1 MKAVRMFLFRL
12 FVFTPRARI
21 QVLMSLQ
28 VQLRAGIGVRDAFA
42 LQQRISKD
50 HQVRRLADLSLSS
63 LSAGQPF
70 SARYAASGY
79 FPEADAR
86 LLAVAERHGALVEI
100 IDLLKREQAPEE
112 SFWQVA
118 VAGNLQW
125 LMGFAAMLAITMYGV
140 EYERLMTLG
149 STEPLAFFVMGR
161 WLNANLWWL
170 AALAL
175 LALVGYLRA
184 RRTVTGEPRLL
195 LRELGIFT
203 LHDQQQTVRIG
214 ELLTVLLHAGIAQ
227 REALEETAATLPPG
241 YAETALRSALT
252 AMAAGDSLVEGLS
265 RQLLGEAD
273 TELLLLQSGRETPR
287 ELARAME
294 TFVEVKREALR
305 RGLKAASGL
314 VATTSA
320 LGAFVLLIPMVNAL
334 MGAGLATD
342 F

>member
-1 MKAVRMFLFRL
+1 MKGARMFLFRL
-12 FVFTPRARI
+12 FIFTARARL
-21 QVLMSLQ
+21 QVLTSLQ

-100 IDLLKREQAPEE
+100 IELLKREQAPDE

-118 VAGNLQW
+118 VLGNLQW
-125 LMGFAAMLAITMYGV
+125 LMGLVAMLAITMYGV

-149 STEPLAFFVMGR
+149 SSQPLAFFAIGK
-161 WLNANLWWL
+161 WLNANLWWVL
-170 AALAL
+170 ALAL
-175 LALVGYLRA
+175 LGMAGYVRA
-184 RRTVTGEPRLL
+184 RRLVTGKPRLL
-195 LRELGIFT
+195 LRELGVFT
-203 LHDQQQTVRIG
+203 LHDQQQLLRLG
-214 ELLTVLLHAGIAQ
+214 ELLTVLLRAGIAQ
-227 REALEETAATLPPG
+227 REALEETAATLGRG
-241 YAETALRSALT
+241 YAETGLRGALT
-252 AMAAGDSLVEGLS
+252 AMASGESMVEGLS
-265 RQLLGEAD
+265 RGLLGDAD

-287 ELARAME
+287 ELAQAMD
-294 TFVEVKREALR
+294 TFVQVKRDSLR
-305 RGLKAASGL
+305 RGLIAAAGL
-314 VATTSA
+314 VASASA
-320 LGAFVLLIPMVNAL
+320 LSAFALLIPMVNAL